1 MCHTISII
9 SLNLDG
15 LRISNLHEMGF
26 DINEFDLDLALEGSV
41 ELLSLQELI
50 AAQKQ
55 AGAVS
60 IESLL
65 ARDIPWYIQ
74 LLF

>member
-1 MCHTISII
+1 
-9 SLNLDG
+9 
-15 LRISNLHEMGF
+15 MGF